1 MNYENDK
8 IARYLAM
15 RVLDNRTNGNTGIVY
30 ETAIT
35 SIKTTKEAIDW
46 WIDKFNSQEV

>member
-1 MNYENDK
+1 MDYANDS

-15 RVLDNRTNGNTGIVY
+15 RVLENQADPAKGIQY

-35 SIKTTKEAIDW
+35 STRTTKEAIDW
-46 WIDKFNSQEV
+46 WITELTK